1 MAIDYVEGWGWC
13 GVAAESGRV
22 LASTIGESSAAAA
35 SSALETRLKGIRSL
49 DFDLSRTWLEEL
61 RQRLGSAHHNDP
73 GLDLMGTEFQN
84 KIWKAC
90 SNVPPGET
98 RTYGWIARSAGYPER
113 GYARAVGAAL
123 GANPALIFVPCH
135 RVVTASGDPGG
146 YAAGPD
152 LKRKLLE
159 IERAQAARH

>member
-1 MAIDYVEGWGWC
+1 MAIDCEEGWGWC

-22 LASTIGESSAAAA
+22 VASTIGQSSANAA
-35 SSALETRLKGIRSL
+35 SNALEAKMNGLRSL
-49 DFDLSRTWLEEL
+49 DVDLSRTWLEEL
-61 RQRLGSAHHNDP
+61 RQRLVGAARDDP
-73 GLDLMGTEFQN
+73 ELDLIGTEFQN
-84 KIWKAC
+84 NIWKTC

-135 RVVTASGDPGG
+135 RVVTARGDTGG
-146 YAAGPD
+146 YALGRD
-152 LKRKLLE
+152 LKRKLLNM
-159 IERAQAARH
+159 ERIQAATI